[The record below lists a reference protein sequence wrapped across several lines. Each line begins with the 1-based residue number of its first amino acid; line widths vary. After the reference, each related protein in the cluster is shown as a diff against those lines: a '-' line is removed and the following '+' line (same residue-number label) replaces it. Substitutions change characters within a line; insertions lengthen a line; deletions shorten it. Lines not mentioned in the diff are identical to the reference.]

1 MSASIL
7 KFVRDDILDLDAGEQ
22 SEFES
27 QLVELVSSFIFASCK
42 GEEKTASQ
50 PGEPAL
56 AQQTKKRDQKKARKE
71 QQSTN

>member
-1 MSASIL
+1 MSDSIL
-7 KFVRDDILDLDAGEQ
+7 KFVRDDILDLDAGER

-42 GEEKTASQ
+42 GEEKTANQ
-50 PGEPAL
+50 PGEPASS
-56 AQQTKKRDQKKARKE
+56 QQTKKRDQKKARKE

>member
-1 MSASIL
+1 MTASIL

-42 GEEKTASQ
+42 GETAAPSQ
-50 PGEPAL
+50 PGEPAS
-56 AQQTKKRDQKKARKE
+56 AQKNKKRDQKRARKE
-71 QQSTN
+71 AEGSN